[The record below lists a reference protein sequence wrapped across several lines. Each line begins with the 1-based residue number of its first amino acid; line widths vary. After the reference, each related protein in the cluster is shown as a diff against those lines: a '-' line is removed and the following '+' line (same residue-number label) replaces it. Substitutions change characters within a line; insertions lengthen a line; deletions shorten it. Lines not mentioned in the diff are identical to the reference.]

1 MNLNRGVN
9 MKNIYNI
16 IFCILFSLGLTIA
29 TCASAQNTTDKES
42 IFLKNKK
49 AWEFG
54 IGGTGFHMTRF
65 SVIDFKKNDKNGYFI
80 ETSKKDALFG
90 GNIYLARELNP
101 YFYLDM
107 QGSVG
112 YASDPVRNGHDS
124 RWLGLVGLGLQW
136 RLGEYFNSKYIEPF
150 FRVGANYMY
159 KNFNIDYN
167 GIESLDIDKME
178 WNFTNDYNKD
188 GKDRKNLIPIAL
200 GTGVNMWLNDRLG
213 IALQADYL
221 VMPYKDIANSWQ
233 GTVRLMWRFGGKSKK
248 ALPEIQYVDKI
259 VERIVEKPVEKIV
272 EVPVEKESIC
282 ELFNSISFDFDKAS
296 LTAESYAVIDEIANA
311 MKNNRQN
318 YYLII
323 GSTDIKGSSAY
334 NIGLSK
340 RRAKTVVDALI
351 DRGVPRTILKS
362 RGIGKKISYAAE
374 EASDQIRRG
383 DRKVFVEIITNKAYW
398 DYIK

>member
-1 MNLNRGVN
+1 

-29 TCASAQNTTDKES
+29 TSASAQNTTDKES
-42 IFLKNKK
+42 IFPKNKK

-136 RLGEYFNSKYIEPF
+136 RLGEYINSKYIEPF

-200 GTGVNMWLNDRLG
+200 GMGVNMWLNDRLG

-233 GTVRLMWRFGGKSKK
+233 GSVRLMWRFGGKSKK

-282 ELFNSISFDFDKAS
+282 ELFNSISFDFD
-296 LTAESYAVIDEIANA
+296 
-311 MKNNRQN
+311 
-318 YYLII
+318 
-323 GSTDIKGSSAY
+323 
-334 NIGLSK
+334 
-340 RRAKTVVDALI
+340 
-351 DRGVPRTILKS
+351 
-362 RGIGKKISYAAE
+362 
-374 EASDQIRRG
+374 
-383 DRKVFVEIITNKAYW
+383 
-398 DYIK
+398 